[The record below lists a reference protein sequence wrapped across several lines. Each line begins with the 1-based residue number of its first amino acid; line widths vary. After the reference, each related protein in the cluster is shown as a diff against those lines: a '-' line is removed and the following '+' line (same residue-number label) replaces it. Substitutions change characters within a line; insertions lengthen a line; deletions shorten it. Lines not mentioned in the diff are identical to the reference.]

1 MKGYIHSLQ
10 SLGTVDGPGI
20 RAVVFASGCP
30 LRCIYCHNPDTW
42 NMTEGT
48 LTDANEI
55 SEKIIKLKPFLK
67 NGGVTFSGG
76 EPLMQAE
83 FFAELAMLLK
93 KQGLHIALD
102 TSGCIDNPSVDKLL
116 DVTDLVLLD
125 IKMTSDEDYQKYIG
139 TDLNRVMAFLDKLQK
154 LGKEVWIRHV
164 VVPGINDTTED
175 IQKLKEITSNYSCI
189 SKIELLPFKNL
200 CLEKYENSGIDFK
213 LKDTA
218 PLSGDIL
225 KKLNEAL

>member
-55 SEKIIKLKPFLK
+55 AEKIIKLKPFLK

-83 FFAELAMLLK
+83 FFAELAGLLK
-93 KQGLHIALD
+93 KDGLHIALD

-116 DVTDLVLLD
+116 EVTDLVLLD

-139 TDLNRVMAFLDKLQK
+139 TDLNRVMAFLAKVQK
-154 LGKEVWIRHV
+154 LGKEVWVRHV
-164 VVPGINDTTED
+164 VVPGINDTPED
-175 IQKLKEITSNYSCI
+175 ILKLKEMLKGYTCI
-189 SKIELLPFKNL
+189 SKTELLPFKNL
-200 CLEKYENSGIDFK
+200 CLEKYENMGIEFP
-213 LKDTA
+213 LKDTL
-218 PLSGDIL
+218 PMTNEEIE
-225 KKLNEAL
+225 KLNNLL

>member
-55 SEKIIKLKPFLK
+55 VEKIIKLKPFLK

-83 FFAELAMLLK
+83 FFCELAKLLK
-93 KQGLHIALD
+93 KDGLHIALD

-139 TDLNRVMAFLDKLQK
+139 TDLNRVMAFLDKVQK
-154 LGKEVWIRHV
+154 LGKDVWVRHV
-164 VVPGINDTTED
+164 VVPGINDTPED
-175 IQKLKEITSNYSCI
+175 ILKLKEMLKGYTCI
-189 SKIELLPFKNL
+189 SKTELLPFKNL
-200 CLEKYENSGIDFK
+200 CLEKYENMGIEFP
-213 LKDTA
+213 LKDTL
-218 PLSGDIL
+218 PMTNKEIE
-225 KKLNEAL
+225 KLNKLL

>member
-55 SEKIIKLKPFLK
+55 AEKIVKLKPFFK

-83 FFAELAMLLK
+83 FFAELAGLLK

-116 DVTDLVLLD
+116 EVTDLVLLD
-125 IKMTSDEDYQKYIG
+125 IKMTSNEDYQKYIG
-139 TDLNRVMAFLDKLQK
+139 TDLERVMAFLDKLQK

-164 VVPGINDTTED
+164 VVPGINDNQD
-175 IQKLKEITSNYSCI
+175 DVLKLKDMLGKYTCI

-200 CLEKYENSGIDFK
+200 CLEKYESLDIEFK
-213 LKDTA
+213 LKDTN
-218 PLSGDIL
+218 PMKNEEIE
-225 KKLNEAL
+225 KLNNLL

>member
-55 SEKIIKLKPFLK
+55 AEKIIKLKPFLK

-83 FFAELAMLLK
+83 FFAELAGLLK
-93 KQGLHIALD
+93 KDGLHIALD

-116 DVTDLVLLD
+116 EVTDLVLLD

-139 TDLNRVMAFLDKLQK
+139 TDLNRVMAFLAKVQK
-154 LGKEVWIRHV
+154 LGKEVWVRHV
-164 VVPGINDTTED
+164 VVPGINDTPED
-175 IQKLKEITSNYSCI
+175 ILKLKEMLKGYTCI
-189 SKIELLPFKNL
+189 SKTELLPFKNL
-200 CLEKYENSGIDFK
+200 CLEKYESLGIEFK
-213 LKDTA
+213 LKNTN
-218 PLSGDIL
+218 PMKNEEIE
-225 KKLNEAL
+225 KLNNLL